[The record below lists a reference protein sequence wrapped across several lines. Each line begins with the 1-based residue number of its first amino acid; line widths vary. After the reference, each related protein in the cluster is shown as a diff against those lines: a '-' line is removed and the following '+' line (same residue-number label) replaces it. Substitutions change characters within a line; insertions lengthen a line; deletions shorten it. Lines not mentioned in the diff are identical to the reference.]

1 MQRSAA
7 AALLFEVRNTA
18 GASLRLL
25 RLHQPPRRRAL
36 RRMRR
41 SARNAV
47 AGHSATC
54 DSRVLHS
61 EAPRREDPHVPGGA
75 GDQRCW
81 LAGLAMR
88 VSYIALLLPV
98 LGLIHKGAQ
107 IAADRYT
114 YAAAAPP
121 ALLIG
126 SEQP

>member
-1 MQRSAA
+1 
-7 AALLFEVRNTA
+7 
-18 GASLRLL
+18 
-25 RLHQPPRRRAL
+25 
-36 RRMRR
+36 
-41 SARNAV
+41 
-47 AGHSATC
+47 
-54 DSRVLHS
+54 
-61 EAPRREDPHVPGGA
+61 
-75 GDQRCW
+75 
-81 LAGLAMR
+81 MR